1 MKKEYIM
8 PAITATAIQLEEMI
22 AMSFTDTFADPTGD
36 VLVKEG
42 DFGLEDLTQDFGNE
56 TWGGVN
62 EW

>member
-1 MKKEYIM
+1 M